1 MPPESLIPKI
11 GTLSTS
17 GMAHA
22 GIELMSHVVY
32 IFPDLNKSRCD
43 EPARRDIALTP
54 TQHLRYRGT
63 ETISNGRK
71 TR

>member
-1 MPPESLIPKI
+1 
-11 GTLSTS
+11 
-17 GMAHA
+17 MAYA
-22 GIELMSHVVY
+22 GIELMPHVVY

-43 EPARRDIALTP
+43 EPARRDITLTP
-54 TQHLRYRGT
+54 TQHLRYRDT